1 LSIDLDTITASIAA
15 VAITGVTVRDTS
27 NMTDAV
33 TLRDCPLLSPR
44 PFQFVGLSPIER
56 DTYGGPATSQKSAT
70 FTLTYRYFHSPVGQG
85 RGMYDEYPTFIDKI
99 FAIADAIIAAD
110 DLNGVVD
117 INLNG
122 MPDIGVV
129 EDGAGNQFWGTD
141 LEFNCLIFIGGAAS
155 TFYRSLLLST
165 GQLTSYG
172 SGTGVDD
179 GAYRKGVAKSYTVL
193 TTGVYAGT
201 TSITINSKTDAHSN
215 ACVLDNKTGLM
226 WSQTVA
232 GTVGPTNN
240 GKLPWTTTGAGAT
253 AEGIF
258 AYCAAANTAA
268 LAGYTDWRIPNITD
282 LHSLIDY
289 SINPPSPNTTAF
301 PAFPQATVWS
311 STTDSS
317 ATTFAVLIRCAGSGG
332 GVFVVSSLV
341 KTDATRYSILVRGG

>member
-1 LSIDLDTITASIAA
+1 MSIDLDTITASIAA

-33 TLRDCPLLSPR
+33 NIRDCPLLSPR

-70 FTLTYRYFHSPVGQG
+70 FTLTYRYFHSAIGQG

-172 SGTGVDD
+172 SGSGVDD
-179 GAYRKGVAKSYTVL
+179 GAYRKGVAKNYTVL
-193 TTGVYAGT
+193 TTGAYAGT
-201 TSITINSKTDAHSN
+201 TSITINSKTDVHAN

-226 WSQTVA
+226 WSRTCSA
-232 GTVGPTNN
+232 TVGPASN
-240 GKLPWTTTGAGAT
+240 GYLPWTTTGAGAT
-253 AEGIF
+253 EEGIF
-258 AYCAAANTAA
+258 PYCAAANAAA
-268 LAGYTDWRIPNITD
+268 LAGYTDWRIANIFELYTLTD
-282 LHSLIDY
+282 HEAPTGYPDS
-289 SINPPSPNTTAF
+289 TAF
-301 PAFPQATVWS
+301 PAWVGDSVHS
-311 STTDSS
+311 STTRTNDTSNSEGINGYAGYGIFNQKIS
-317 ATTFAVLIRCAGSGG
+317 AKPCC
-332 GVFVVSSLV
+332 
-341 KTDATRYSILVRGG
+341 LVRGG